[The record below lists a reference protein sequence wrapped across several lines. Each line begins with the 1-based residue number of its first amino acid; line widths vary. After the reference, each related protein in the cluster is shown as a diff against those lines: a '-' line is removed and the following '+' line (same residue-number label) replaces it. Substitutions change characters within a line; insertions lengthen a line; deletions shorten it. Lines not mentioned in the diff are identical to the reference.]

1 MTNKIINALL
11 AVVSFATLQVM
22 AADYT
27 TDRETTNNRSTMDAG
42 HPKVVHA
49 ENAPYVGFMGGVA
62 TPEGRYNSG
71 GEYGLELGYKPFNPI
86 GTAIEISHTDLKN
99 TQTTSNLARTD
110 VLFKATYSIGGTIPV
125 IRDSY
130 VGVGLGPIFKP
141 DGTGFGSA
149 PLLGFDI
156 PLAANRDDANFSLG
170 ANAKFLIVSGSDPNA
185 LSVNGVLKYWY

>member
-1 MTNKIINALL
+1 MNKKIISTVLTVVVVTTFQAL
-11 AVVSFATLQVM
+11 

-27 TDRETTNNRSTMDAG
+27 TDRNTTNNRSEAPLS
-42 HPKVVHA
+42 HPKA
-49 ENAPYVGFMGGVA
+49 MYSENAPYIGVMGGVT

-86 GTAIEISHTDLKN
+86 GAAIEVSHTDLKN
-99 TQTTSNLARTD
+99 TQSTSNLARTD
-110 VLFKATYSIGGTIPV
+110 VLFKATYTLGGTTPV

-130 VGVGLGPIFKP
+130 VGIGLGPIFKP

-149 PLLGFDI
+149 PIVGFDI
-156 PLAANRDDANFSLG
+156 PLASQREEANFSLG
-170 ANAKFLIVSGSDPNA
+170 ANAKYLIVSGSDPNA

>member
-1 MTNKIINALL
+1 MSPLL
-11 AVVSFATLQVM
+11 VIFSLATFQAV

-27 TDRETTNNRSTMDAG
+27 TDREVKNNKSLMPAEVRATMLS
-42 HPKVVHA
+42 
-49 ENAPYVGFMGGVA
+49 ENAPYFGVMGGVS
-62 TPEGRYNSG
+62 TPEGSYQSG
-71 GEYGLELGYKPFNPI
+71 GEYGLEVGYKPFNPI
-86 GTAIEISHTDLKN
+86 GAAIEVSHTDLKN

-110 VLFKATYSIGGTIPV
+110 VLFKATYTLGGAIPV

-130 VGVGLGPIFKP
+130 LGVGIGPIFKP

-156 PLAANRDDANFSLG
+156 PLAKNREEANFSLG
-170 ANAKFLIVSGSDPNA
+170 ANAKYLIVSGSDPNA